1 MLSRSGSSGPQ
12 SSKSLGKLIRSLP
25 QAPIPDACE
34 EELPMQSLPTLNH
47 ASKRFS
53 LALIIF
59 LASGFFGLVTP
70 FDGRA
75 QGAAALLP
83 SPRPPRAA
91 LDVYGKLPLYF
102 VENRG
107 QTDNRVAF
115 YIQGSDKTIYFTD
128 EGLTIRLMGNGE
140 CGAGSG
146 ESGMGWALKLDF
158 VGANRG
164 VRPRGNNQTDAVFS
178 YFRGSREQWQSG
190 LKTYSSIAYHDL
202 WPGIDLIYDG
212 TNNRLKYAFVVK
224 PGADPNQIKLAYRGA
239 SSVSINHEGDG
250 AGGLEVRTPVGN
262 FIDKPPAS
270 YQEVDGRQV
279 EVATPYRIDPRSSIL
294 DPRSSILYGFEV
306 GAYDRSRELV
316 IDPAMLVY
324 AGYIGGSGGDF
335 GIGIAVDS
343 AGAAYVT
350 GLVDSAQTSFPVT
363 VGPDLT
369 YAGFNDAFVA
379 KIKPDGT
386 GLVYCGYI
394 GGAGTEQ
401 GYGVA
406 VDSEGS
412 AYVAGMTSSDQSSF
426 PVTMGPDLTQNGF
439 GDAFVAKIR
448 PDGTGLVYCGYI
460 GGNDGD
466 TATSIALD
474 SAGAAYVTG
483 VTASFQGFP
492 TLVGPDLSY
501 NSNLDAF
508 VAKVKADGS
517 GLEYCGFIGGASN
530 DQGTGVKVDGA
541 GAAYVVGSTN
551 SNQNTFPVTVGPDL
565 SFNVTQDVFVAKV
578 KADGSGLVY
587 CGYIGGREAEFGNG
601 IALDGAG
608 NAYVAGWTTSNETS
622 FPVRVGPDLTFNG
635 ASPAIP
641 DAFVARVKADGSG
654 MDYCGYIGGSDT
666 DQGFSIAI
674 DNLGAVYVTGST
686 RSTEGSFPVVSGPD
700 LTFNGGSDDAFVAK
714 VKADGSGLEYCGY
727 IGGAGGDAG
736 FGIAVD
742 GLGAAYPTGRT
753 SSDQM
758 TSGFPA
764 TVGPDL
770 TYNGGGDA
778 LVAKIGPGATV
789 ANVSAA
795 SFLGATLAS
804 ESIAAAFGATLAMT
818 TQSAGAIPLP
828 TILAGTQIK
837 VKDSAGIERLA
848 PLFFVSPRQIN
859 YQIPPGT
866 ANGPAMVTVTSGDGG
881 VSTGASLIAAV
892 APGLFT
898 ANSDGNGLAAAVALR
913 VKADGSQNFE
923 PIAQFDATQNRTV
936 AIPIDLGPESDQVF
950 LLLFGTGIKFHS
962 GLSAVKARIGGADA
976 TVSFAGAQGDF
987 VGLDQVNV
995 NLPRSLRGRGAVD
1008 IVLMVDAAPA
1018 NTVSASIK

>member
-1 MLSRSGSSGPQ
+1 VQ
-12 SSKSLGKLIRSLP
+12 SS
-25 QAPIPDACE
+25 
-34 EELPMQSLPTLNH
+34 PTLNH
-47 ASKRFS
+47 ALKRFS
-53 LALIIF
+53 LATIIF
-59 LASGFFGLVTP
+59 LASGFFGWGTP
-70 FDGRA
+70 FDRHSL
-75 QGAAALLP
+75 GAAALSL
-83 SPRPPRAA
+83 SPLDPRAP

-140 CGAGSG
+140 SGARSG
-146 ESGMGWALKLDF
+146 EVGMGWALKLDF
-158 VGANRG
+158 IGANRG
-164 VRPRGNNQTDAVFS
+164 VRPRGQGQTDAVFS
-178 YFRGSREQWQSG
+178 YFKGSRDQWRSG
-190 LKTYSSIAYHDL
+190 LKTYSSIVYSDL
-202 WPGIDLIYDG
+202 WPGIDLIYEG
-212 TNNRLKYAFVVK
+212 TNNRLKYTFVVR
-224 PGADPNQIKLAYRGA
+224 PGADPNQIRLAYRGA
-239 SSVSINHEGDG
+239 GSVSINHAGNG
-250 AGGLEVRTPVGN
+250 AGQLVVTTPVGSFN
-262 FIDKPPAS
+262 DKPPVS

-279 EVATPYRIDPRSSIL
+279 EVATAYRIEGRGSKIEDQGSKIDLPDPPSSNLDPRSSIL
-294 DPRSSILYGFEV
+294 DPRSSVLFGFEL
-306 GAYDRSRELV
+306 GEYDRSRELV
-316 IDPAMLVY
+316 IDPAVLVY

-335 GIGIAVDS
+335 GIGITVDS

-350 GLVDSAQTSFPVT
+350 GMVDSSQTSFPVT

-379 KIKPDGT
+379 KIKADGT

-412 AYVAGMTSSDQSSF
+412 AHVVGMTSSDQSSF

-439 GDAFVAKIR
+439 GDAFVAKIK
-448 PDGTGLVYCGYI
+448 PDGTGLVYCGYV

-466 TATSIALD
+466 AATSIALD
-474 SAGAAYVTG
+474 GAGAAYITG
-483 VTASFQGFP
+483 ITASFQGFP

-517 GLEYCGFIGGASN
+517 GLDYCGFIGGANN
-530 DQGTGVKVDGA
+530 DQGTGIKVDGA

-578 KADGSGLVY
+578 KADGSGLIF

-622 FPVRVGPDLTFNG
+622 FPVIVGPDLTFNG

-641 DAFVARVKADGSG
+641 DAFVARVKADGAG
-654 MDYCGYIGGSDT
+654 LDYCGYIGGSDI

-686 RSTEGSFPVVSGPD
+686 RSTEASFPVVSGPD
-700 LTFNGGSDDAFVAK
+700 LTYNGGGDDAFVAK
-714 VKADGSGLEYCGY
+714 VKADGAGLEYCGY
-727 IGGAGGDAG
+727 IGGAGVDVG

-742 GLGAAYPTGRT
+742 GQGAAYLNGRT
-753 SSDQM
+753 SSDQV

-778 LVAKIGPGATV
+778 LVAKIGVTGATV
-789 ANVSAA
+789 TSVSAA
-795 SFLGATLAS
+795 SFLGSALAS
-804 ESIAAAFGATLAMT
+804 ESIAAGYGAALATT
-818 TQSAGAIPLP
+818 TQFAGVIPLP
-828 TILAGTQIK
+828 TSLAGTQVK

-866 ANGPAMVTVTSGDGG
+866 ANGPAMVNVTSGDGG
-881 VSTGASLIAAV
+881 VSTGAALIAAV
-892 APGLFT
+892 YPGLFT
-898 ANSDGNGLAAAVALR
+898 ANTDGNGLAAAVALR
-913 VKADGSQNFE
+913 IKADGSQIFE
-923 PIAQFDATQNRTV
+923 PMAQFDAAQNRFV
-936 AIPIDLGPESDQVF
+936 AIPIDLGLESDRVF
-950 LLLFGTGIKFHS
+950 LILFGTGIKFHS
-962 GLSAVKARIGGADA
+962 GLSAVSARIGGADA

-995 NLPRSLRGRGAVD
+995 NLPRSLIGRGDVD
-1008 IVLMVDAAPA
+1008 IVLMADGVAA
-1018 NTVSASIK
+1018 NTVRATIK